1 MTELAGTPRAEG
13 PGDPVVG
20 PGVGAPGALVS
31 TRGWRRAWRS
41 FAQNRMALGG
51 LVVLILILIAAVV
64 GPILSP
70 YDPVTPIISER
81 LQPPTLAH
89 PMGTDELG
97 RDSLTRVLAGGRISL
112 AIGALATLVAL
123 TIGILVGAV
132 AGYAGRW
139 VDNVLMRMVDV
150 ALSLPDLFLLIFA
163 SALLGPSFVTMI
175 IIISLVR
182 WMNVARLVRAS
193 FLSLREREFIESAR
207 AIGASPLRIAGLH
220 LLPNSLSPVIVA
232 GTLGIASAIL
242 AESTLSF
249 LGLGIQP
256 PASSWGSMLR
266 NAQAQIFTSPW
277 MAIFPGLMIFLTVVS
292 INFVG
297 DGLRD
302 ALDPAGI
309 QRYRGSRDRVKAALF
324 AERPPL
330 RRVPPALP
338 ETVAVAGPRLHQRD

>member
-1 MTELAGTPRAEG
+1 MTEPPVIPVASPMADVLAGR
-13 PGDPVVG
+13 PVPLG
-20 PGVGAPGALVS
+20 S
-31 TRGWRRAWRS
+31 TRGWRRAWRA

-51 LVVLILILIAAVV
+51 LVVLSIVLAGSVL
-64 GPILSP
+64 GPLLSP
-70 YDPVTPIISER
+70 YDTVTSNIAER

-89 PMGTDELG
+89 LMGTDELG
-97 RDSLTRVLAGGRISL
+97 RDSLTRILAGGRISL

-123 TIGILVGAV
+123 TIGIIVGAI

-139 VDNVLMRMVDV
+139 VDNILMRVVDV
-150 ALSLPDLFLLIFA
+150 ALSLPDLFLLILA
-163 SALLGPSFVTMI
+163 SALLGPSFGTIVL
-175 IIISLVR
+175 IISLVR

-193 FLSLREREFIESAR
+193 FLALREREFIESAR

-232 GTLGIASAIL
+232 GTLGVASAIL

-266 NAQAQIFTSPW
+266 NAQALIFTAPW
-277 MAIFPGLMIFLTVVS
+277 AAIFPGLMIFVTVVS
-292 INFVG
+292 INFIG

-302 ALDPAGI
+302 ALDPAGV

-324 AERPPL
+324 AERPPVARL
-330 RRVPPALP
+330 RADLP
-338 ETVAVAGPRLHQRD
+338 EAVIVDGRGAHSRE

>member
-1 MTELAGTPRAEG
+1 MAELAVESS
-13 PGDPVVG
+13 
-20 PGVGAPGALVS
+20 VGAGTS
-31 TRGWRRAWRS
+31 SRGWRRTWRA
-41 FAQNRMALGG
+41 FAQNRMAVVG
-51 LVVLILILIAAVV
+51 LVVLGVVVASAIL
-64 GPILSP
+64 GPIVSP
-70 YDPVTPIISER
+70 YDTVEQNISQR
-81 LQPPTLAH
+81 LQAPTLAH

-97 RDSLTRVLAGGRISL
+97 RDTLTRILAGGRISL
-112 AIGALATLVAL
+112 AIGVLATLVAL
-123 TIGILVGAV
+123 TIGVTVGAL

-139 VDNVLMRMVDV
+139 IDNVLMRAVDV
-150 ALSLPDLFLLIFA
+150 ALSLPDLFLLILA

-193 FLSLREREFIESAR
+193 FLTLREREFIESVR
-207 AIGASPLRIAGLH
+207 AVGASPFRIVGVH

-232 GTLGIASAIL
+232 GTLGVASAIL

-249 LGLGIQP
+249 LGLGLQP

-266 NAQAQIFTSPW
+266 NAQAQIFTTPW
-277 MAIFPGLMIFLTVVS
+277 MAVFPGLMIFLTVIA

-302 ALDPAGI
+302 ALDPGTAHGF
-309 QRYRGSRDRVKAALF
+309 RGSRERARAALF

-330 RRVPPALP
+330 QRRPDRPTPATALG
-338 ETVAVAGPRLHQRD
+338 TNARVRWRG